1 MITLITSLFL
11 TGTALFVQTNAPV
24 QSEPPSEW
32 IWLFN
37 GTGTSQWTS
46 SGSDQFPE
54 RGWVVS
60 DKILTVNGGGNKT
73 HKAGDII
80 TRKKYGDFDLQFEF
94 KLAPGANTGLK
105 YAVRKYPDG
114 GLLGPEYQL
123 IDDTGNKD
131 IAQDKD
137 DKRRTASL
145 YEMIAPSARKLK
157 PIGQWNT
164 GRIVVKDNHVEHW
177 LNGTKVVEYERGSK
191 AFMEAKAASKFKSV
205 EGYGMGEGHILL
217 QDHGDEASFRNIRI
231 REL

>member
-1 MITLITSLFL
+1 MIFQITSLL
-11 TGTALFVQTNAPV
+11 LLGTALFSPDLPPAYVP
-24 QSEPPSEW
+24 QSDW
-32 IWLFN
+32 TWLFN
-37 GTGTSQWTS
+37 GTTTSQWTS
-46 SGSDQFPE
+46 SKSDQFPE
-54 RGWVVS
+54 RGWLVAYKS
-60 DKILTVNGGGNKT
+60 LTVNKGGDKT

-80 TRKKYGDFDLQFEF
+80 TRKTYDSFDLQFEF

-114 GLLGPEYQL
+114 SWLGPEYQL

-131 IAQDKD
+131 IAKDKD

-145 YEMIAPSARKLK
+145 YELMAPSARKLK

-164 GRIVVKDNHVEHW
+164 GRIVVKGNHVEHW
-177 LNGTKVVEYERGSK
+177 LNGTRVVEYERGSR
-191 AFMEAKAASKFKSV
+191 AFLDAKAASKFKDI